1 MEMSQ
6 LPQRQNEDKA
16 IESEEIENNQ
26 SRNEET
32 EREIEEEIE
41 SNLNKQSEKLGV
53 TTYPL
58 KYNLF
63 TFGRIKRDLELYKT
77 QRAYDGTWWG
87 YEHEKS
93 LISNLDDVHYKQKL
107 ALCKM
112 LSKLRSE
119 HNAPELHEMMTE
131 SEMRDEV
138 KYCFSKTIFGSEIK
152 EVVMAAY
159 KAFIEDRSS
168 AMRSRQKLL
177 VQENLISVM

>member
-32 EREIEEEIE
+32 ERETEEE
-41 SNLNKQSEKLGV
+41 V
-53 TTYPL
+53 TSSTYPL
-58 KYNLF
+58 KYKIF
-63 TFGRIKRDLELYKT
+63 AFGRIKRDLELYKT

-87 YEHEKS
+87 YEHEKN

-152 EVVMAAY
+152 EVVMTAY

-168 AMRSRQKLL
+168 AMRSRQKLP
-177 VQENLISVM
+177 VQENLTSCIM

>member
-32 EREIEEEIE
+32 ERET
-41 SNLNKQSEKLGV
+41 EKEV
-53 TTYPL
+53 TSSTYPL
-58 KYNLF
+58 KYKEF
-63 TFGRIKRDLELYKT
+63 AFGRIKRDLELYKT

-138 KYCFSKTIFGSEIK
+138 KYCFSKTIFGVRD
-152 EVVMAAY
+152 EVMKGVVEA
-159 KAFIEDRSS
+159 
-168 AMRSRQKLL
+168 
-177 VQENLISVM
+177 